1 MHTISSAL
9 FCLWCILFISIR
21 VQASTIELS
30 MIGTGLNG
38 TAVQEYLFINHEGV
52 LTLKTTALA
61 GDCSDRAG
69 TFTKNLNRAE
79 HKNLLELAKKMLLEQ
94 KAKGN
99 NKMAI
104 SETSIRTMLTIEEE
118 KSVQMQA
125 MHEITP
131 TRLAFNRALAY
142 SQAKLLDLESVQ
154 MSIKNLDMTKKI
166 LRVQFAKHGPNDF
179 PIYFSK
185 DASETFYMT
194 NAKGIPIPVKYA
206 KPVVSTKLTQKMPSL
221 DIELLVGSTDVK
233 PKQLHYFNRTILH
246 HAPVE
251 ANRII
256 KGPLLELCNTVK

>member
-1 MHTISSAL
+1 MHTTSR
-9 FCLWCILFISIR
+9 ILFFFSFILLFK

-30 MIGTGLNG
+30 MNGTGLNG

-52 LTLKTTALA
+52 LTLQTTALA

-69 TFTKNLNRAE
+69 TFTKNLSREE
-79 HKNLLELAKKMLLEQ
+79 HKNLLALAKKMLQEQ
-94 KAKGN
+94 QSNAIKK
-99 NKMAI
+99 KAI
-104 SETSIRTMLTIEEE
+104 SETTIRTMLTIEED

-125 MHEITP
+125 LHEVTP

-142 SQAKLLDLESVQ
+142 SQAKLLDLGSVQ
-154 MSIKNLDMTKKI
+154 MSIKSLDMKKRI
-166 LRVQFAKHGPNDF
+166 LRVHFEKHGPKDF

-194 NAKGIPIPVKYA
+194 NVKGIPISIKYA
-206 KPVVSTKLTQKMPSL
+206 KPVASTKLTHKMPSL
-221 DIELLVGSTDVK
+221 DIELLVGSTEVK
-233 PKQLHYFNRTILH
+233 PKQLYYFNRTILH

-256 KGPLLELCNTVK
+256 KGPLVELCHTFSY